1 MKRIAFWGVLVIAL
15 MASLLVGCA
24 DKELTQEDIE
34 QLVNDVL
41 VANAEVETVKF
52 DMNTTTKMEMIGGP
66 QPEGATMVGEGTG
79 AINSAKKE
87 MQIIMDMDINVPGKE
102 KQSQP
107 MEAYLV
113 DGWMHI
119 KVSVEEKGAQW
130 MKMQLPD
137 EMWDSQS
144 QVSQQI
150 ELLKTAK
157 EVNFLGSEDVN
168 GTDCYIV
175 EIVPGTE
182 ALNKMLSQIQMP
194 DIEGADLSQFNFADM
209 IEEMSFKQW
218 IAEDGYLIMKSE
230 THVVMEINPEDVGA
244 SVEEFQKI
252 TADQSA
258 VMVFYDYNEPVSIEL
273 PAEALD
279 K

>member
-1 MKRIAFWGVLVIAL
+1 MKRIAFLGVMVIAL
-15 MASLLVGCA
+15 MTSLLVGCA

-41 VANAEVETVKF
+41 VVNAEVETVKF

-66 QPEGATMVGEGTG
+66 QPDGATMMGNGSG
-79 AINSAKKE
+79 AIDSTNRK
-87 MQIIMDMDINVPGKE
+87 MQMIMDMDIDVPGKA
-102 KQSQP
+102 KKSMP
-107 MEAYLV
+107 MESYLV

-130 MKMQLPD
+130 MKVQLPA

-144 QVSQQI
+144 QIIQQI
-150 ELLKTAK
+150 EFLETAK
-157 EVNFLGSEDVN
+157 EVNFMGIEGVN

-175 EIVPGTE
+175 EIVPSAE
-182 ALNKMLSQIQMP
+182 ALDEMLSQIQMP
-194 DIEGADLSQFNFADM
+194 DIEGADLSQFSFADM
-209 IEEMSFKQW
+209 IKDMSFKQW

-230 THVVMEINPEDVGA
+230 THVVMEISPEDVGA
-244 SVEEFQKI
+244 SAEEFQKI
-252 TADQSA
+252 TADQSS

-273 PAEALD
+273 PAEALEE
-279 K
+279 

>member
-1 MKRIAFWGVLVIAL
+1 MKRIAFLGVLILAL

-24 DKELTQEDIE
+24 DKELAQEDIE

-52 DMNTTTKMEMIGGP
+52 DVNTTTKMEMIGGP
-66 QPEGATMVGEGTG
+66 QPNGATIVGEGTG
-79 AINSAKKE
+79 AIDSAKKE
-87 MQIIMDMDINVPGKE
+87 MQIIMDMDIDVPGKA
-102 KQSQP
+102 KQSMP
-107 MEAYLV
+107 MESYLV

-119 KVSVEEKGAQW
+119 KVSIEEKGAEW

-144 QVSQQI
+144 QINQQI
-150 ELLKTAK
+150 EFLETA
-157 EVNFLGSEDVN
+157 EQVNFLGTEDVN
-168 GTDCYIV
+168 GTDCYV
-175 EIVPGTE
+175 AEIVPSAGI
-182 ALNKMLSQIQMP
+182 LNKMLSQIQMP

-209 IEEMSFKQW
+209 IKEVSFKQW
-218 IAEDGYLIMKSE
+218 IAQDGYLIMKSE
-230 THVVMEINPEDVGA
+230 THVVMEISPEDVGA

-252 TADQSA
+252 TADQST

-273 PAEALD
+273 PAEALE
-279 K
+279 

>member
-1 MKRIAFWGVLVIAL
+1 MKRIAFLGVVILAL
-15 MASLLVGCA
+15 MTSLLVGCA

-34 QLVNDVL
+34 QLVNNVL

-66 QPEGATMVGEGTG
+66 QLDGATMVGEGTG
-79 AINSAKKE
+79 AIDSINRE
-87 MQIIMDMDINVPGKE
+87 MQIIMDMDVDVPGKA

-130 MKMQLPD
+130 VKMQLPD

-144 QVSQQI
+144 QINQQI
-150 ELLKTAK
+150 EFLETAE
-157 EVNFLGSEDVN
+157 EVNYLGTEDVN
-168 GTDCYIV
+168 RTDCYVV
-175 EIVPGTE
+175 EIVPSAE

-194 DIEGADLSQFNFADM
+194 DIEGADLSQFSFADM
-209 IEEMSFKQW
+209 IKDMSFKQW
-218 IAEDGYLIMKSE
+218 IAQDGYLIMKSE
-230 THVVMEINPEDVGA
+230 THVVMEISPEDVGA

-252 TADQSA
+252 TADQST

>member
-1 MKRIAFWGVLVIAL
+1 MKRIAFVGALVIAL

-24 DKELTQEDIE
+24 DKELTQEDLE

-79 AINSAKKE
+79 AIDSANRK
-87 MQIIMDMDINVPGKE
+87 MQIIIDMDIDVPGKA
-102 KQSQP
+102 KQSMP
-107 MEAYLV
+107 MESYLV

-119 KVSVEEKGAQW
+119 KVSIEEKGAQW
-130 MKMQLPD
+130 VKMQFPD

-144 QVSQQI
+144 QISQQI

-157 EVNFLGSEDVN
+157 EVNFLGSEEVN

-175 EIVPGTE
+175 EVVPGAE

-194 DIEGADLSQFNFADM
+194 DIEGADFSQFSFADM
-209 IEEMSFKQW
+209 IQDMSFKQW

-230 THVVMEINPEDVGA
+230 THVVMEISPEDVGA

-252 TADQSA
+252 TMDQSA

-273 PAEALD
+273 PAEAL
-279 K
+279 KE